1 MHKLRELMDEKMWKF
16 LLVGVLNTLV
26 GNGLSFLLLNLT
38 SLGYWGSSALS
49 YALAS
54 VMSYFLNKYYTFKNT
69 DTGWRPVVRFTIN
82 IAVCYGLAYGIAEP
96 VTRWMLSG
104 VTVTVRENVAM
115 LVGMCLFTGFNYLGQ
130 RLFAFRDKD

>member
-38 SLGYWGSSALS
+38 PLGYWGSSALS

-54 VMSYFLNKYYTFKNT
+54 GMSYFLNKYYTFKNT
-69 DTGWRPVVRFTIN
+69 DTGWRPVVRFAIN
-82 IAVCYGLAYGIAEP
+82 IAVCYGLAYGFAEP
-96 VTRWMLSG
+96 VARWLLSSA
-104 VTVTVRENVAM
+104 TVTVRENVAM

-130 RLFAFRDKD
+130 RLFAFRDKE